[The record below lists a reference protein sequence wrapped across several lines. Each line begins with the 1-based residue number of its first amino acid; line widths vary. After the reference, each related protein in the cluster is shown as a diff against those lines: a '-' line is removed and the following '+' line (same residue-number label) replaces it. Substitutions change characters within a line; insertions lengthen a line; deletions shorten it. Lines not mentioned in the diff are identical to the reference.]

1 MADLLNDLL
10 KKSMEREAKK
20 MAANGGVTEKDR
32 YGNLLDSVKNRDID
46 KEQLDNIYEKAARI
60 RKNAENSKAEREL
73 EREEARRNLNRIL
86 MDVNTRDKRE
96 ADAFISRNKE
106 RLDRAKATIKKE
118 QDKLYFS

>member
-60 RKNAENSKAEREL
+60 RKNAEDSKAEREL

-86 MDVNTRDKRE
+86 LDVNTRDKRE
-96 ADAFISRNKE
+96 ADAFVSRNKE

>member
-60 RKNAENSKAEREL
+60 RKNTEDSKAEREL

-86 MDVNTRDKRE
+86 LDVNTRDKRE